1 MAVLK
6 ITYSSAA
13 AITCTLTSLADAAS
27 RESSV
32 IPNTSD
38 LFDDVIVRVKT
49 KGQAGGT
56 DRVYVWVYAAVGDTI
71 YTDGATGSD
80 AAFTT
85 ANILNC
91 VGLGSI
97 RMNGAND
104 VVAIFTGIA
113 DLFGVGVE
121 SFSGGYTDNVTQFNP
136 DGDTYQ
142 TVAAWVVLGRNAVAA
157 RIFGQ
162 NAQPSGNHFCTLR
175 PVEQSEFTFSATT
188 GSILVSQLAGGC
200 QYGGPPLGVPVF
212 IAARVDA
219 SNCNNRKG
227 WTGFLNA
234 PPLEWISTGGDV
246 GSGVFK
252 AVAALE
258 TWYIL

>member
-6 ITYSSAA
+6 ITYDSAA

-97 RMNGAND
+97 RMNGANG

-113 DLFGVGVE
+113 DLFGGRMPE
-121 SFSGGYTDNVTQFNP
+121 KWGLIFENQSG
-136 DGDTYQ
+136 
-142 TVAAWVVLGRNAVAA
+142 AAL
-157 RIFGQ
+157 
-162 NAQPSGNHFCTLR
+162 
-175 PVEQSEFTFSATT
+175 SAT
-188 GSILVSQLAGGC
+188 AGDHDIDYQGIT
-200 QYGGPPLGVPVF
+200 YT
-212 IAARVDA
+212 
-219 SNCNNRKG
+219 S
-227 WTGFLNA
+227 
-234 PPLEWISTGGDV
+234 S
-246 GSGVFK
+246 
-252 AVAALE
+252 
-258 TWYIL
+258 